1 MCALCTFHI
10 KLKSRLA
17 LEEPSAV
24 VWSPYYSMEIILRM
38 IARTIFVSVLLLKG
52 RREKE
57 HIRRSSWTGRKS
69 LWSTPARDRCTA
81 LPTIFPFGPWTS
93 ATRASRARWPCT
105 RRWRP
110 RCWARPSKASTPV
123 CSRTVRLALE
133 SHTRKLCCE
142 SDHPEAFMSFVRRA
156 QFDRISFW
164 NCTALGSSLI
174 HFTPQFC
181 KLLYLWASVYAWD
194 AVYLVSA
201 IGPVLL

>member
-1 MCALCTFHI
+1 MMCAALHVPHKTKAPSCSGGTFYCS
-10 KLKSRLA
+10 LKSL
-17 LEEPSAV
+17 L
-24 VWSPYYSMEIILRM
+24 YSVEIILRM
-38 IARTIFVSVLLLKG
+38 IARMILVSVLLLKG

-123 CSRTVRLALE
+123 CSRTVRRALE

-142 SDHPEAFMSFVRRA
+142 SDRPEAFMSFVRRA
-156 QFDRISFW
+156 QFDRISF
-164 NCTALGSSLI
+164 
-174 HFTPQFC
+174 
-181 KLLYLWASVYAWD
+181 
-194 AVYLVSA
+194 
-201 IGPVLL
+201 